1 MADVSLL
8 EHIVKNPLLQNRVNY
23 DGSIL
28 NCNIL
33 DLIDVRKELE
43 IILDVTEENPNF
55 INRCTPKINFNI
67 HSTKDNLSLENHSKN
82 HRFNSR
88 PASYAFDNNS
98 RKSDISDYST
108 FTHAVQNPCGRGV
121 KKFVWN
127 RSINA
132 STTRILYNMSWIESL
147 R

>member
-8 EHIVKNPLLQNRVNY
+8 EHIVKKPVLQNRVNY
-23 DGSIL
+23 DDSIL

-43 IILDVTEENPNF
+43 VILDVIEENPNF

-67 HSTKDNLSLENHSKN
+67 HSTRDNLSLENHSKS
-82 HRFNSR
+82 HRFDSR

-98 RKSDISDYST
+98 RKSNSLDDST
-108 FTHAVQNPCGRGV
+108 FSHVVQNPCGVGAL
-121 KKFVWN
+121 
-127 RSINA
+127 I
-132 STTRILYNMSWIESL
+132 ILL
-147 R
+147 D